1 MHRRARAMVLASAVC
16 RESVRPPLFLYFF
29 AIDTGTRRALRYGMA
44 RTATQKNA
52 QDDSRS
58 PLAGLGRL
66 TGNGTLPPGETAL
79 MRAVLEDAI
88 LCFLG
93 LAKRRRI
100 APQIL
105 AREAEYWIRSQD
117 LESPFSFDNVCHVL
131 GLCAES
137 TRREILGWK
146 DQGIPAAVVE
156 ADDDLRVLH

>member
-1 MHRRARAMVLASAVC
+1 
-16 RESVRPPLFLYFF
+16 
-29 AIDTGTRRALRYGMA
+29 MA
-44 RTATQKNA
+44 RVATQKSKNEE
-52 QDDSRS
+52 QRS

-66 TGNGTLPPGETAL
+66 TGNGSLPPGETAL

-100 APQIL
+100 DARIL

-131 GLCAES
+131 GLAAES

-146 DQGIPAAVVE
+146 DQGIPSPVVD
-156 ADDDLRVLH
+156 ADDGLRILH